1 MNAPIEA
8 TSTGIGLIPEPAV
21 APSVPWKLT
30 TALGALGVMLVVSG
44 LAIITNPWS
53 LVILRSNLAI
63 GLATIWAVVLAAG
76 FALASIFQSEIGS
89 SVLRVDGDT
98 VVVRLQQQYGLGPDS
113 SCIRFEIRV
122 GTGWT
127 ARLDG
132 DVLTL
137 TVRPTTNCT
146 YRIDGPSRS
155 LQPLVADDCE
165 SFGV

>member
-1 MNAPIEA
+1 M
-8 TSTGIGLIPEPAV
+8 
-21 APSVPWKLT
+21 
-30 TALGALGVMLVVSG
+30 
-44 LAIITNPWS
+44 
-53 LVILRSNLAI
+53 
-63 GLATIWAVVLAAG
+63 VLAAG